1 MKEFFKDLETF
12 VEKQWKPL
20 LVILI
25 IGFLLTNYSDIKSG
39 IEDAWGMIIKKKFS
53 SETDLRRFESFYER
67 NINKLSNR
75 DIHGNTVDTKVFEQT
90 STELLRSSS

>member
-25 IGFLLTNYSDIKSG
+25 VGFLLTNYSDIKSG
-39 IEDAWGMIIKKKFS
+39 IIDGW
-53 SETDLRRFESFYER
+53 L
-67 NINKLSNR
+67 NK
-75 DIHGNTVDTKVFEQT
+75 
-90 STELLRSSS
+90 

>member
-12 VEKQWKPL
+12 VEKEWKRL

-39 IEDAWGMIIKKKFS
+39 IVDAW
-53 SETDLRRFESFYER
+53 L
-67 NINKLSNR
+67 NK
-75 DIHGNTVDTKVFEQT
+75 
-90 STELLRSSS
+90 